1 MLPGVDELLR
11 SCYDL
16 RMSVTLELP
25 KDIEDKLRR
34 ENPNLDSDLRE
45 ACALALFRK
54 GTLNHHQLS
63 RILRLDRFETDALLK
78 RHGVTEQ
85 SLRPNDLEA
94 DRNTLRKVL
103 DLAQ

>member
-1 MLPGVDELLR
+1 
-11 SCYDL
+11 
-16 RMSVTLELP
+16 MSVILELP

-34 ENPNLDSDLRE
+34 ENPNLDSDVRE
-45 ACALALFRK
+45 ECAVALFRK
-54 GTLNHHQLS
+54 GALNHYQLS
-63 RILRLDRFETDALLK
+63 RIMRLDRFETDALLK

>member
-1 MLPGVDELLR
+1 MA
-11 SCYDL
+11 
-16 RMSVTLELP
+16 VTVELP

-34 ENPNLDSDLRE
+34 ENPNLDSDVRE

-54 GTLNHHQLS
+54 ATLNHYQLS
-63 RILRLDRFETDALLK
+63 RILQIDRFETDALLK

-85 SLRPNDLEA
+85 ALTPTDLEA

>member
-1 MLPGVDELLR
+1 
-11 SCYDL
+11 
-16 RMSVTLELP
+16 MSVTLDLP

-54 GTLNHHQLS
+54 GTLNHYQFS
-63 RILRLDRFETDALLK
+63 RILQIDRFETDALLK

-85 SLRPNDLEA
+85 ALTLADLEA
-94 DRNTLRKVL
+94 DRSALRKVL
-103 DLAQ
+103 DVAQ

>member
-1 MLPGVDELLR
+1 MDEFFRL
-11 SCYDL
+11 CYHRL
-16 RMSVTLELP
+16 MSVTLELP

-34 ENPNLDSDLRE
+34 ENPNLDSDVRE

-54 GTLNHHQLS
+54 GTLNHRQPS
-63 RILRLDRFETDALLK
+63 RILQIDRFETDALLK

-85 SLRPNDLEA
+85 ALTPTELEA